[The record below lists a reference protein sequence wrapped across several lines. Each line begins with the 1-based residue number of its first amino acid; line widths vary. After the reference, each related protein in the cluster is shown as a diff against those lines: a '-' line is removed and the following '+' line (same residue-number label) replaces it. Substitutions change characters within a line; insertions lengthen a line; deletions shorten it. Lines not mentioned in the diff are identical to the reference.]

1 MKRLGAAA
9 LAALA
14 VLVAQPVGAA
24 EQYAPA
30 SITVAQLFDRNRHSA
45 GSTEPGAYHLVTRT
59 VSHGGDVWTSETF
72 SNGSDY
78 RTTVRQGR
86 FVSSYGSFGG
96 RHWQQDDNGLVL
108 PSSNLYQE
116 VDPFA
121 VSIRQPDAAASGVR
135 LLGMTTDAPRSFV
148 VDVTPRDGLVERRY
162 YDAHTYLLNRLE
174 MTDYDGHRQV
184 WQYGDYRTVSGSTL
198 AHEID
203 YERDGTLAAQTKV
216 LSFEPVTSGT
226 LDFSIPPSRPL
237 FDLGGR
243 DEVAIPARFTENGII
258 VPVSIA
264 GRGLDFLL
272 DSGSSDLLID
282 PQVAHELGM
291 SLSGL
296 VTLSFGGDFAVAN
309 ALAPDLAVA
318 GLSAK
323 NVTLSTAA
331 FEEQL
336 PEQRVVGLLGTDF
349 VGSGALEVDFQKER
363 LTLHRSAPPNL
374 AASGWSALP
383 LRLDWGVPVLKAS
396 YSGVPGYFIADL
408 GADYSTLYPHYF
420 AKFPNKVPRGA
431 PDQEEMVT
439 LGGKPFG
446 IKHITMKNL
455 VLGDWVFG
463 GVQVVV
469 PSASYAQER
478 DYDGLI
484 GRDTLSDFNLIF
496 DYANNQLW
504 FKPVAADVK

>member
-1 MKRLGAAA
+1 MKGLSAAA
-9 LAALA
+9 LAALT
-14 VLVAQPVGAA
+14 VLVAQAAGAT
-24 EQYAPA
+24 ERYAPA
-30 SITVAQLFDRNRHSA
+30 TISVAQLFDRNRRSA
-45 GSTEPGAYHLVTRT
+45 GSVEPGAYHLVTQT
-59 VSHGGDVWTSETF
+59 VSHDGDVWTSETF
-72 SNGSDY
+72 SNDSDY

-86 FVSSYGSFGG
+86 FVSSYGSYDG

-121 VSIRQPDAAASGVR
+121 VSIRQPDAARSGVR
-135 LLGMTTDAPRSFV
+135 LLGVTTDAPPSFV
-148 VDVTPRDGLVERRY
+148 VEVSPSDGLVERRY
-162 YDAHTYLLNRLE
+162 YDAHTYLLNCLE
-174 MTDYDGHRQV
+174 MTDYDGHPQMWR
-184 WQYGDYRTVSGSTL
+184 YGDYRAVSGSTL
-198 AHEID
+198 AHRID
-203 YERDGTLAAQTKV
+203 YERDGTLAARTTV
-216 LSFEPVTSGT
+216 LNFAPVTSGT
-226 LDFSIPPSRPL
+226 VDFTVPASRPL
-237 FDLGGR
+237 FVLGSR
-243 DEVAIPARFTENGII
+243 DAVAIPARFTQNGII

-282 PQVAHELGM
+282 PEVARQLGM

-296 VTLSFGGDFAVAN
+296 FTLSFAGDITLAN
-309 ALAPDLAVA
+309 ALAPDLTVA

-323 NVTLSTAA
+323 NVALSTAA

-349 VGSGALEVDFQKER
+349 IGSGALEVDFQKEI
-363 LTLHRSAPPNL
+363 LTLHRTVPPNL

-383 LRLDWGVPVLKAS
+383 LRLDWGVPVVKAS

-420 AKFPNKVPRGA
+420 EKFPNRVPRGT

-439 LGGKPFG
+439 LGGRPFG
-446 IKHITMKNL
+446 IKHITMKSL

-463 GVQVVV
+463 DVQVVV
-469 PSASYAQER
+469 PSANYAQER

-496 DYANNQLW
+496 DYANHQLW
-504 FKPVAADVK
+504 FKPVAGDVK